1 MPLYT
6 KTFEVYHEQ
15 PANHLFGSRMTEC
28 LPHANVWVVK
38 RWKSGRKHDLSQRG
52 HCLVLFFFFERSWFL
67 FLRTKMVDGQWL
79 ANGQNH
85 CHSKSHYLSF
95 FQVIITLWR
104 LVCFFFKVLDFL
116 LLKGRLTY
124 SFTNIF
130 ITGVQFGFAAD
141 VLIAIG
147 GTKGEI
153 YERKMYRAAASFIA
167 KTSSKGVRLITYTS
181 ILFNSREKTV
191 GGNQKYSAAAVRRKE
206 N

>member
-1 MPLYT
+1 
-6 KTFEVYHEQ
+6 
-15 PANHLFGSRMTEC
+15 MT
-28 LPHANVWVVK
+28 
-38 RWKSGRKHDLSQRG
+38 SGL
-52 HCLVLFFFFERSWFL
+52 LL
-67 FLRTKMVDGQWL
+67 
-79 ANGQNH
+79 
-85 CHSKSHYLSF
+85 
-95 FQVIITLWR
+95 
-104 LVCFFFKVLDFL
+104 FKVLDFL

-153 YERKMYRAAASFIA
+153 YERKMYRAAAAAIA

-191 GGNQKYSAAAVRRKE
+191 GGNQKYSAAAARRKE